1 MPILDALKNS
11 GTESLTARELAG
23 DLLISADSHIM
34 EPSDLWRERLPA
46 HLRDRAPYSERGN
59 QHRAA
64 SDTAGF
70 SNETRG
76 AFRPGGW
83 DSSKRVEEMA
93 MDGVSA
99 EVLFPTVTLGQFAME
114 DAELQEACF

>member
-1 MPILDALKNS
+1 MAI
-11 GTESLTARELAG
+11 TETLTRENERGVTAKDLAG
-23 DLLISADSHIM
+23 DLLISADSHIF

-59 QHRAA
+59 EHRQQGEQ
-64 SDTAGF
+64 AGW
-70 SNETRG
+70 SQETRG

-83 DSSKRVEEMA
+83 DPSKRVDEMA

-99 EVLFPTVTLGQFAME
+99 EVLFPTVGLKH
-114 DAELQEACF
+114 

>member
-1 MPILDALKNS
+1 MPILDKLIDPRAAS
-11 GTESLTARELAG
+11 VTAEQIAG

-34 EPSDLWRERLPA
+34 EPSDLWRSRVPERL
-46 HLRDRAPYSERGN
+46 RDKAPYSERGN
-59 QHRAA
+59 EHRTTTA
-64 SDTAGF
+64 TAGF

-83 DSSKRVEEMA
+83 DPAKRVEEMA

-99 EVLFPTVTLGQFAME
+99 R
-114 DAELQEACF
+114 